1 MKGLVDQGALTAG
14 LRIPGAVGPMTL
26 TAHLRTVQVEL
37 AVDVAAPTEGRPLTR
52 VNWLL
57 RQLPDAP
64 DSLRIDALGAKPS
77 DSRAELL
84 KTARTDPKLLLPTDG
99 APTSYRLTLALPLG
113 TKRGIG
119 RGGFIT
125 SVHQAVDT
133 FYRDVMQTLVPWT
146 PPPPKLPA
154 HDAAATED
162 QPEATDDA
170 VVEL

>member
-1 MKGLVDQGALTAG
+1 MEQGALTAG
-14 LRIPGAVGPMTL
+14 LRIPEAVGLLLL
-26 TAHLRTVQVEL
+26 TAHLRTGQVEL
-37 AVDVAAPTEGRPLTR
+37 AVEVVAPTEGRPLTR

-64 DSLRIDALGAKPS
+64 DGLRIDALGSKPA
-77 DSRAELL
+77 DSRSELL
-84 KTARTDPKLLLPTDG
+84 KTARADPKLLLPDGG
-99 APTSYRLTLALPLG
+99 APRAYRLTLALPLG

-125 SVHQAVDT
+125 SIHEAVDI
-133 FYRDVMQTLVPWT
+133 FYRDVVQTLLPWT

-170 VVEL
+170 GLVL